1 MRVLVVTFIK
11 GSLFLAFMAEFKLT
25 INNPK
30 TGKGYKKDVS
40 GKDADALLS
49 KDIGE
54 KVSGDAL
61 GFSGYEFEIMGGS
74 DSSGFPMRHGIR
86 GAVRQKI
93 YTYKG
98 VGFSGRNRWGKTEKG
113 LRVKTTVRGQKIA
126 AETTQ
131 VNLKI
136 VKEGSV
142 DLFKAEAKPEEKQA

>member
-1 MRVLVVTFIK
+1 
-11 GSLFLAFMAEFKLT
+11 MAEFKLT
-25 INNPK
+25 ISNPK
-30 TGKGYKKDVS
+30 TGKSYKKDLS
-40 GKDADALLS
+40 GKEAEALLS

-54 KVSGDAL
+54 KVVGDTV
-61 GFSGYEFEIMGGS
+61 GFSGYEFEITGGS

-86 GAVRQKI
+86 GAARQKI

-98 VGFSGRNRWGKTEKG
+98 AGFSGRNRWGRTEKG

-136 VKEGSV
+136 LKEGTV

>member
-1 MRVLVVTFIK
+1 
-11 GSLFLAFMAEFKLT
+11 MADFKLT

-30 TGKGYKKDVS
+30 TGKSYKKDVS

-54 KVSGDAL
+54 KVAGDAL
-61 GFSGYEFEIMGGS
+61 GFSGYEFEITGGS
-74 DSSGFPMRHGIR
+74 DSAGFPMRHGIR
-86 GAVRQKI
+86 GAARQKV

-126 AETTQ
+126 AETIQ
-131 VNLKI
+131 VNLEI
-136 VKEGSV
+136 VKEGAV
-142 DLFKAEAKPEEKQA
+142 DLFKAEAKPEENQA